1 MAPLRDGSKD
11 MPADCKLYY
20 YIGKSE
26 NVKENLRFFSVPA
39 KKSFLSAGNVVYNKG
54 EFWEGIKP

>member
-1 MAPLRDGSKD
+1 